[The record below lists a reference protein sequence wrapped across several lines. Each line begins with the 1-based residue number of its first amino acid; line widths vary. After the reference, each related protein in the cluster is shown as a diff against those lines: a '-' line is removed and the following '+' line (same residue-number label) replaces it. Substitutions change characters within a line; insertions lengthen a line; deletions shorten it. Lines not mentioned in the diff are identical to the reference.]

1 VRSANAG
8 MSSVKADAK
17 SAHRQPEGS
26 YGRVIRVGL
35 GGPKPRPQGVGDG
48 QPVSIPA
55 PPVCVEASRTPSGTL
70 RVPIGHGTFRGC
82 GSGNREKGQGEAATS
97 VKATEAGLSG
107 REKPLGEHAG
117 ARTANRHWWVGAS
130 APRWAREPS
139 SRNSAISPRNFGR
152 RGPAACDHPRGAS
165 TLAGAVSRPR
175 RLFNKNT
182 GLREPERGSMGA
194 DACPVPEG

>member
-1 VRSANAG
+1 

-17 SAHRQPEGS
+17 SAHRQPEDS
-26 YGRVIRVGL
+26 DGRVIRVGL
-35 GGPKPRPQGVGDG
+35 GGPKPRPKGVGDG

-55 PPVCVEASRTPSGTL
+55 PLVCGEAIGDPERQFPRANWTGCVPPVWPPA
-70 RVPIGHGTFRGC
+70 
-82 GSGNREKGQGEAATS
+82 REEKAGGEAATS
-97 VKATEAGLSG
+97 VKATGMGLNG
-107 REKPLGEHAG
+107 PEKPVGEHTS

-152 RGPAACDHPRGAS
+152 RGARAGEPPR
-165 TLAGAVSRPR
+165 AGSRLRAAVSRPR
-175 RLFNKNT
+175 RLFTKNT
-182 GLREPERGSMGA
+182 GLREPARGSMGA